1 MPHIPI
7 LPKLVIHGGIF
18 THRGDFHEHHL
29 EQRIHEA
36 LASVIKQAYDVLCS
50 VGARAAVLHGIHW
63 LEDEALFNAGTGAS
77 LQADG
82 KVRMSAAIMDS
93 LSNCFAGVIN
103 IEEVKNPIDVANLLS
118 KELHTVLAGELATAY
133 ARQHGIAPHNPITA
147 TRPAWHEHHCLPKSG
162 TVGAVAIDKEG
173 IICAGTSTGGIG
185 GEIPGRVSDSATV
198 AGTYATAVAGISCTG
213 CGEQIVNH
221 GVAVK
226 IATRVQDGML
236 LQNAVD
242 RTLQEARWLHYRF
255 GIISLDNNGNIVID
269 KTVENDYSM
278 VYASYDGQTFKAF
291 P

>member
-1 MPHIPI
+1 MPRIPI

-18 THRGDFHEHHL
+18 THRWDLHEHHL

-118 KELHTVLAGELATAY
+118 KEPYTVLAGELATAY
-133 ARQHGIAPHNPITA
+133 ARQHGMALRNNPYCAPEGIVQIH
-147 TRPAWHEHHCLPKSG
+147 KSG
-162 TVGAVAIDKEG
+162 TVGAVAIDEEG

-185 GEIPGRVSDSATV
+185 GAIPGRVSDSATV
-198 AGTYATAVAGISCTG
+198 AGTYASAVAGVSCTG

-221 GVAVK
+221 GAAVK
-226 IATRVQDGML
+226 IVTRVQDGML

-242 RTLQEARWLHYRF
+242 RTLQEARRLHYRF
-255 GIISLDNNGNIVID
+255 GVISLDNNGNIVIG
-269 KTVENDYSM
+269 KTVEDDYSI
-278 VYASYDGQTFKAF
+278 VYASYDGQIFKAF